1 MKIAQSF
8 EEWKYCIENDCK
20 IKLTKEFAK
29 KRLSVYLNRKEAE
42 TQKFISLYGEQ
53 HLENIIKWL
62 KRI

>member
-1 MKIAQSF
+1 MIAQSF

-29 KRLSVYLNRKEAE
+29 KRLAVYLNREEAE
-42 TQKFISLYGEQ
+42 TQKFISLYSEQ

-62 KRI
+62 KLI